1 MLNSPGLVLSR
12 LHGEIGL
19 GKGRAQNPEKIG
31 LLSVKFSVNFPVL
44 CERSLW
50 CKGPKSCASALL

>member
-1 MLNSPGLVLSR
+1 MLDSPGLVLSW

-19 GKGRAQNPEKIG
+19 GKGRAPNPEKIG

-44 CERSLW
+44 
-50 CKGPKSCASALL
+50 